1 MAKNERK
8 FKIIGIQ
15 TSKRVDDQREYEF
28 ISNTKKSNI
37 LNLFESKNINN
48 NESINSLELS

>member
-1 MAKNERK
+1 MTKNERK

-37 LNLFESKNINN
+37 LNLFESKK
-48 NESINSLELS
+48 SIIMNQSTL

>member
-1 MAKNERK
+1 MTKNERK

-37 LNLFESKNINN
+37 LNLFESKKINN